1 MKSARSFANFAF
13 SYRGLSPNSRR
24 ITSLIC
30 STRASIGGNGPWD
43 FHAAIYDRTK
53 PQNLYTKCLE
63 WDQAFTALLQD
74 LSAAPGHEPGKTML
88 DETIIVS
95 TGEFGRT
102 PNFNTGLGRDHYDK
116 TFT

>member
-1 MKSARSFANFAF
+1 EVSESDRRRYGSAQLGTGCLLARNLLKADA
-13 SYRGLSPNSRR
+13 G
-24 ITSLIC
+24 
-30 STRASIGGNGPWD
+30 TRFVYISESIGGNGPWD

-88 DETIIVS
+88 DETVIVS
-95 TGEFGRT
+95 TGAFGRT
-102 PNFNTGLGRDHYDK
+102 PK
-116 TFT
+116 FT